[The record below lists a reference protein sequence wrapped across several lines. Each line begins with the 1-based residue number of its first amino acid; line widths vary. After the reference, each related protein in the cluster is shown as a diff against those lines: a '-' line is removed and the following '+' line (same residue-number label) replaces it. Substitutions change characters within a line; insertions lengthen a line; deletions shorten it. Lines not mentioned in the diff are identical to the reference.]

1 MTTTETAAADALA
14 VAVTA
19 KADLAVRPMNGV
31 RADREALETLGLADV
46 AGAEVEIMTDTGHV
60 NAAIGT
66 IALPHIHLPR
76 IPSTSPRAASHVL
89 DPEAPAPLR
98 KTSTRL
104 PAHVRRKPAGAPPP
118 APPLAHV
125 HAPGRGP
132 DESLEAVSK
141 SE

>member
-1 MTTTETAAADALA
+1 
-14 VAVTA
+14 
-19 KADLAVRPMNGV
+19 MNGV
-31 RADREALETLGLADV
+31 HADREALETLGLADV

-66 IALPHIHLPR
+66 IALPHILLPR
-76 IPSTSPRAASHVL
+76 IPSINPRAASHVP
-89 DPEAPAPLR
+89 DPEAPAPPR

-118 APPLAHV
+118 APPLARV

-132 DESLEAVSK
+132 DASLEAVSK